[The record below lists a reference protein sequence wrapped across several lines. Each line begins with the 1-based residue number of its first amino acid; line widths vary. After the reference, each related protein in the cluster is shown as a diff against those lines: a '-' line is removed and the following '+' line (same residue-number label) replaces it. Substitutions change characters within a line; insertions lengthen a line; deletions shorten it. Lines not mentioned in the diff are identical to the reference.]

1 MDRIRRR
8 GLIWTISIFSEND
21 FDPAAENPLLIL
33 VAIVLEELA
42 AALNHLFSFPTSPNQ
57 LMYVAIFLSDGALR
71 RDCVQHRNFLNFDAD
86 HPCHRNVQSN

>member
-1 MDRIRRR
+1 M
-8 GLIWTISIFSEND
+8 IWTILLSSD
-21 FDPAAENPLLIL
+21 KDLDPAAENPLLIL

-42 AALNHLFSFPTSPNQ
+42 AALNSLVSFSTSPNQ
-57 LMYVAIFLSDGALR
+57 LMNVAIFLSDGALR